1 MKRRDVLRTAT
12 LGAFAAAARISG
24 ASAAASAPVVA
35 PAAGQKPTA
44 VLVINSGAASLSVI
58 DLATH
63 VERTRIPVLRE
74 PHHWAL
80 SPDRQ
85 DLLIGDSAGN
95 EVLFLDPTSFA
106 IKRRLTIADPY
117 QLGFSPDGKY
127 LVVNGIA
134 RNQVD
139 VYDARTYALVK
150 RFALRSMPSHLDF
163 TPDSAFVFISLQGNG
178 QVACIDLR
186 AMTVKWEANVG
197 RAPAGVMWL
206 NGRLLVANMG
216 SDDVSVMN
224 PGNGAIEGHILG
236 GKGCH
241 QLFLSPDRKILY
253 VNSRVDGTIK
263 TFDAATF
270 APIRTYKVPGGPDDL
285 VFAPDGRIWVTLR
298 FTSTVGILDLGTG
311 AIEHVAV
318 GRSPH
323 GIYIH
328 GAVNSGGGY

>member
-24 ASAAASAPVVA
+24 ASAAPPPTSP
-35 PAAGQKPTA
+35 PPTA
-44 VLVINSGAASLSVI
+44 LLVINSSDASLSVV

-63 VERTRIPVLRE
+63 TERTRIPVLRE

-80 SPDRQ
+80 SPDKQ
-85 DLLIGDSAGN
+85 DLLVGDSAGN
-95 EVLFLDPTSFA
+95 EMLFLDPYTFA
-106 IKRRLTIADPY
+106 IKKRLTMADPY

-127 LVVNGIA
+127 LVVNGIS

-139 VYDARTYALVK
+139 VYDAKTYALVK
-150 RFALRSMPSHLDF
+150 RFPLRSMPSHLDF
-163 TPDSAFVFISLQGNG
+163 TPDSAAVFISLQGNG
-178 QVACIDLR
+178 KVAAIDLR
-186 AMTVKWEANVG
+186 GMTVKWEAAVG
-197 RAPAGVMWL
+197 KAPAGVMWL

-216 SDDVSVMN
+216 SDNVSVMN
-224 PGNGAIEGHILG
+224 PANGQIEGYIQG

-241 QLFLSPDRKILY
+241 QLFLSPNRKTLY
-253 VNSRVDGTIK
+253 VNSRVDSTIK
-263 TFDAATF
+263 TFDAGTY
-270 APIRTYKVPGGPDDL
+270 APIRTYRVPGGPDDL

-298 FTSTVGILDLGTG
+298 FTSTVGILDLNTG
-311 AIEHVAV
+311 AIEKVAV